1 MKTTLLFLFLTL
13 GFFLNP
19 VQAVGNSKKTNS
31 DKLISISYQNA
42 DIAEVYET
50 LSKHKKVNI
59 LLAAGVSGQIS
70 INLYDMTLD
79 DTIHIIAMTAGL
91 AVQKTKGSYIISK
104 QGEVGKD
111 VLGGL
116 TEVRAFKVQYSDT
129 TQVKTILDNHLSR
142 YGKITTLDER
152 NVLVVEDK
160 PEFISKIKRILE
172 EIDKEPTQILIEAK
186 ILDIKLNDDDQ
197 YGIDWTKTIG
207 DKTFGLT
214 GLSTPTSGF
223 FFTLFN
229 KNIDLK
235 LNALARKGRTRT
247 LSSPKLLALENRK
260 ASVII
265 GKQLGY
271 STTTTINQ
279 ISTETVEFIDS
290 GIILTVTPSI
300 DNIGRILLDIHPEIS
315 DGVLDGQGIP
325 QLTTTSVTTQ
335 LIAEDGQTVF
345 IAGLIKNTMAE
356 TSDGIPFLSDIPFI
370 GRAFSNNLDNREN
383 TETVVIITPH
393 IVRTAEQRLGYS
405 TREDFMNMEKE
416 AELVSTTIDKKFAE
430 DFDIKPDVEKQP
442 GQGANK
448 SLPNATNLAELCS
461 MKNARGVAVKTAC

>member
-1 MKTTLLFLFLTL
+1 MKTKLLFLILCL
-13 GFFLNP
+13 GFSLNP
-19 VQAVGNSKKTNS
+19 ALAISHSKNNDT

-129 TQVKTILDNHLSR
+129 TQVKTILENHLSR

-160 PEFISKIKRILE
+160 PEFISKIKRILK

-207 DKTFGLT
+207 EKAFGLT

-223 FFTLFN
+223 F
-229 KNIDLK
+229 
-235 LNALARKGRTRT
+235 
-247 LSSPKLLALENRK
+247 LSL
-260 ASVII
+260 
-265 GKQLGY
+265 
-271 STTTTINQ
+271 
-279 ISTETVEFIDS
+279 
-290 GIILTVTPSI
+290 
-300 DNIGRILLDIHPEIS
+300 IHI
-315 DGVLDGQGIP
+315 
-325 QLTTTSVTTQ
+325 
-335 LIAEDGQTVF
+335 
-345 IAGLIKNTMAE
+345 
-356 TSDGIPFLSDIPFI
+356 
-370 GRAFSNNLDNREN
+370 
-383 TETVVIITPH
+383 
-393 IVRTAEQRLGYS
+393 
-405 TREDFMNMEKE
+405 
-416 AELVSTTIDKKFAE
+416 
-430 DFDIKPDVEKQP
+430 
-442 GQGANK
+442 
-448 SLPNATNLAELCS
+448 
-461 MKNARGVAVKTAC
+461 